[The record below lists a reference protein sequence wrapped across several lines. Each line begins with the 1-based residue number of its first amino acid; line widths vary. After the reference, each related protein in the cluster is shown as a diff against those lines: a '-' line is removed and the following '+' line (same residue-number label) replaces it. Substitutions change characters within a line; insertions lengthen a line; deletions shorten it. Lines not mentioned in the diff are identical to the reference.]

1 MKEIEVRMER
11 ERKISEQIIT
21 MLEQKLS
28 NIISEVKNLKQR
40 QAQETQLNV
49 EKTLEIERLQNE
61 VTSLHE

>member
-1 MKEIEVRMER
+1 MER

>member
-1 MKEIEVRMER
+1 MER
-11 ERKISEQIIT
+11 EQKISEQIIT

>member
-1 MKEIEVRMER
+1 MER

-49 EKTLEIERLQNE
+49 EKTLEIERL
-61 VTSLHE
+61 